1 MANTLL
7 EHYKLKGQKLPGIAE
22 RSKTFEELGLG
33 SASAYKGEYQQNVD
47 LLERLKTGS
56 QPKTA
61 PIQTK
66 TASLQPQKPP
76 VTSLATRVEAGPTR
90 PPISPPAPSLPPKTT
105 ISGQEVPTSTG
116 LFQQYQ
122 ADIDKRLQ
130 ELDERERKVLEAQ
143 KTLPSK
149 ADLLSG
155 TRAEQGLPE
164 DIKRAQSLDE
174 RLAALEGSM
183 FESERDIRNR
193 INQSGGIVTE
203 SQVQRLAASETRP
216 LLEEYNRLSSERQ
229 RLGQSISS
237 KEGLAREFAGT
248 RFDDLSRAL
257 GVAQTELEFGRKR
270 YEIYGDIAKDLL
282 NASQKDINQI
292 IDMAKSK
299 NEAER
304 KAAEDAIDL
313 AFKMAD
319 LAVKTPAGT
328 TFEIG
333 GKKVAGVKPPTSST
347 ASTLSPTQFN
357 IRAGLA
363 GLTKNQAND
372 VATAETPPAWFRAQ
386 EENKAQSS
394 LTFAELQKRW
404 DAMRSKVAAAIDTK
418 DTSDP
423 FAKIVE
429 AAISGRE
436 MGTEE
441 GDLFEAIIKKALANT
456 QP

>member
-1 MANTLL
+1 MANTLF
-7 EHYKLKGQKLPGIAE
+7 EYYKTKGQKLPGISD

-33 SASAYKGEYQQNVD
+33 AASAYKGDYQQNVD

-56 QPKTA
+56 QPKPAT
-61 PIQTK
+61 I
-66 TASLQPQKPP
+66 QPQAPP
-76 VTSLATRVEAGPTR
+76 VASLATRVEAGPTQ
-90 PPISPPAPSLPPKTT
+90 PPISPPKPSLPPQTT

-143 KTLPSK
+143 KALPSK
-149 ADLLSG
+149 ADLLG
-155 TRAEQGLPE
+155 TAREERGLPE

-174 RLAALEGSM
+174 RLAQLEGSL
-183 FESERDIRNR
+183 FESERDIRER
-193 INQSGGIVTE
+193 IKQSGGLVTE
-203 SQVQRLAASETRP
+203 SQTQRLAAAETRP

-229 RLGQSISS
+229 RLGQNISS

-248 RFDDLSRAL
+248 KFEDLSRAL
-257 GVAQTELEFGRKR
+257 GIAETELEFGRKR

-292 IDMAKSK
+292 VDMAQSK

-304 KAAEDAIDL
+304 KAAEDAIDF

-328 TFEIG
+328 TFNIG
-333 GKKVAGVKPPTSST
+333 GQKVTGAKPPTSST
-347 ASTLSPTQFN
+347 VSTLSPTQFN

-394 LTFAELQKRW
+394 LAFAELQKRW
-404 DAMRSKVAAAIDTK
+404 DAMRNKVAAAIETK

-423 FAKIVE
+423 FARIVE
-429 AAISGRE
+429 AAISGE
-436 MGTEE
+436 ETGTEE

>member
-1 MANTLL
+1 MANTLF
-7 EHYKLKGQKLPGIAE
+7 EYYKTKGQKLPGISD

-56 QPKTA
+56 QPKPA
-61 PIQTK
+61 AIQ
-66 TASLQPQKPP
+66 AQAPP
-76 VTSLATRVEAGPTR
+76 VASLATRVEAGPTQ
-90 PPISPPAPSLPPKTT
+90 PTISPPAPSLPPKTT

-122 ADIDKRLQ
+122 TDIDKRLQ

-143 KTLPSK
+143 KALPSK
-149 ADLLSG
+149 ADLLG
-155 TRAEQGLPE
+155 TAREERGLPE

-174 RLAALEGSM
+174 RLAQLEGSL
-183 FESERDIRNR
+183 FESERDIRER
-193 INQSGGIVTE
+193 IKQSGGLVTE
-203 SQVQRLAASETRP
+203 SQTQRLAAAETRP

-229 RLGQSISS
+229 RLGQNISS

-248 RFDDLSRAL
+248 KFEDLSRAL
-257 GVAQTELEFGRKR
+257 GIAETELEFGRKR

-282 NASQKDINQI
+282 SASQKDINQI
-292 IDMAKSK
+292 IDMAQSK

-304 KAAEDAIDL
+304 KAAEDAIDF

-328 TFEIG
+328 TFEVG
-333 GKKVAGVKPPTSST
+333 GRKVTGVKPPTSST
-347 ASTLSPTQFN
+347 VSTLSPTQFN
-357 IRAGLA
+357 IKAGLA
-363 GLTKNQAND
+363 GLTKDQAND
-372 VATAETPPAWFRAQ
+372 VATSETPPQWFRKQ
-386 EENKAQSS
+386 EENKSQSS
-394 LTFAELQKRW
+394 LAFAELQKRW
-404 DAMRSKVAAAIDTK
+404 DAMRNKVAAAIETK

-423 FAKIVE
+423 FARIVE
-429 AAISGRE
+429 AAISGE
-436 MGTEE
+436 ETGTEE

>member
-7 EHYKLKGQKLPGIAE
+7 EYYKLKGQKLPGITD

-56 QPKTA
+56 QPKTTPMQA
-61 PIQTK
+61 QT
-66 TASLQPQKPP
+66 TSLQPQKPP
-76 VTSLATRVEAGPTR
+76 MASLATRVEAGPTQ
-90 PPISPPAPSLPPKTT
+90 PPLSPPAPTLPPKTT

-116 LFQQYQ
+116 LFRQYQ

-130 ELDERERKVLEAQ
+130 GLDERERKVLEAQ
-143 KTLPSK
+143 KALPSK
-149 ADLLSG
+149 ADLLS
-155 TRAEQGLPE
+155 TAREERGLPA

-174 RLAALEGSM
+174 RLAALEGSL
-183 FESERDIRNR
+183 FESERDIRER
-193 INQSGGIVTE
+193 IKQSGGIVTE
-203 SQVQRLAASETRP
+203 SQVQRLAASETKP

-229 RLGQSISS
+229 RLGQGISS

-257 GVAQTELEFGRKR
+257 GVAETELEFGRKR

-282 NASQKDINQI
+282 NASQKDIVQI
-292 IDMAKSK
+292 IDMAQSK
-299 NEAER
+299 NKAER
-304 KAAEDAIDL
+304 KAAEDAIDF

-347 ASTLSPTQFN
+347 TLSPTQFN
-357 IRAGLA
+357 IKAGLA
-363 GLTKNQAND
+363 GLTKDQAND
-372 VATAETPPAWFRAQ
+372 VATAETPPAWFRTQ
-386 EENKAQSS
+386 EESKAQSS

-404 DAMRSKVAAAIDTK
+404 NAMRSKVATALETK
-418 DTSDP
+418 DESDP
-423 FAKIVE
+423 FARIVE
-429 AAISGRE
+429 AAISGE
-436 MGTEE
+436 ETGTEE

-456 QP
+456 P

>member
-7 EHYKLKGQKLPGIAE
+7 EYYKLKGQKLPGIAD
-22 RSKTFEELGLG
+22 RSKTFEDLGLG
-33 SASAYKGEYQQNVD
+33 SALAYKGEYQQNVD

-56 QPKTA
+56 QPKTT
-61 PIQTK
+61 PIQAQ

-76 VTSLATRVEAGPTR
+76 VASLATRVEAGPTQ
-90 PPISPPAPSLPPKTT
+90 PPLSPPAPSLPPKTT

-122 ADIDKRLQ
+122 TDIDKRLQ
-130 ELDERERKVLEAQ
+130 GLDERERKVLEAQ
-143 KTLPSK
+143 KALPSK
-149 ADLLSG
+149 ADLLG
-155 TRAEQGLPE
+155 TAREERGLPE

-174 RLAALEGSM
+174 RLAALEGSL
-183 FESERDIRNR
+183 FESERDIRER
-193 INQSGGIVTE
+193 IKQSGGIVTE

-229 RLGQSISS
+229 RLGQGISS

-257 GVAQTELEFGRKR
+257 GVAETELEFGRKR
-270 YEIYGDIAKDLL
+270 YEIYADIAGDLL
-282 NASQKDINQI
+282 NASQQDIKQI
-292 IDMAKSK
+292 IDMAQSK
-299 NEAER
+299 DKAER
-304 KAAEDAIDL
+304 KAAEDAIDF

-347 ASTLSPTQFN
+347 TTLSPTQFN
-357 IRAGLA
+357 IKAGLA

-372 VATAETPPAWFRAQ
+372 VATAETPPAWFRTQ

-394 LTFAELQKRW
+394 LAFAELQKRW
-404 DAMRSKVAAAIDTK
+404 DAMRNKVAAAIETK
-418 DTSDP
+418 DESDP
-423 FAKIVE
+423 FARIVE
-429 AAISGRE
+429 AAISGE
-436 MGTEE
+436 ETGTEE

>member
-1 MANTLL
+1 MANTLF
-7 EHYKLKGQKLPGIAE
+7 EYYKTKGQKLPGISE

-33 SASAYKGEYQQNVD
+33 SASAYKGDYQQNVD

-56 QPKTA
+56 QSKTTLVQ
-61 PIQTK
+61 PQ

-76 VTSLATRVEAGPTR
+76 VASLATRVEAGPTQ
-90 PPISPPAPSLPPKTT
+90 PPISPPVPSLPPKTT

-122 ADIDKRLQ
+122 ADIDKRMQ

-143 KTLPSK
+143 KALPSK
-149 ADLLSG
+149 ADLLS
-155 TRAEQGLPE
+155 TAREERGLPE

-174 RLAALEGSM
+174 RLAALEGSL
-183 FESERDIRNR
+183 FESERDIRER
-193 INQSGGIVTE
+193 IKRSGGFVTE
-203 SQVQRLAASETRP
+203 SQTQRLAAAETRP
-216 LLEEYNRLSSERQ
+216 LLEEYNRLSAERQ
-229 RLGQSISS
+229 RLGQGISS

-257 GVAQTELEFGRKR
+257 GVAETELEFGRKR
-270 YEIYGDIAKDLL
+270 YEIYADIAGDLL
-282 NASQKDINQI
+282 NASQKDIKQI
-292 IDMAKSK
+292 IDLAQSK

-304 KAAEDAIDL
+304 KAAEDAIDF

-319 LAVKTPAGT
+319 LAVKTPAGA

-333 GKKVAGVKPPTSST
+333 GKKVTGVKQPTSST
-347 ASTLSPTQFN
+347 STLSPTQFN

-363 GLTKNQAND
+363 GLTKDQAND
-372 VATAETPPAWFRAQ
+372 VAASETPPAWFKAQ

-404 DAMRSKVAAAIDTK
+404 DAMRSKVVQAAETK
-418 DTSDP
+418 ESDDP
-423 FAKIVE
+423 FARIVE
-429 AAISGRE
+429 AAISGGE
-436 MGTEE
+436 AGTEG
-441 GDLFEAIIKKALANT
+441 GDLFEAIIKKALAES
-456 QP
+456 P

>member
-1 MANTLL
+1 MANTLF
-7 EHYKLKGQKLPGIAE
+7 EYYKSKGQKLPGISD

-33 SASAYKGEYQQNVD
+33 AASAYKGEYQQNVD
-47 LLERLKTGS
+47 LLGRLQAGS
-56 QPKTA
+56 QPKTT
-61 PIQTK
+61 PIQAQT
-66 TASLQPQKPP
+66 TPLQPQKPP
-76 VTSLATRVEAGPTR
+76 VASLATRVEAGPTQ
-90 PPISPPAPSLPPKTT
+90 PPISPPMPILPPKTT

-122 ADIDKRLQ
+122 TDIDKRLQ
-130 ELDERERKVLEAQ
+130 ELDEREKKVLEAQ
-143 KTLPSK
+143 KTLPGK

-155 TRAEQGLPE
+155 ARTEQGLPE
-164 DIKRAQSLDE
+164 DTKRAQSLDE

-203 SQVQRLAASETRP
+203 SQVQRLAASETKP
-216 LLEEYNRLSSERQ
+216 LLEEYNRLSAERQ
-229 RLGQSISS
+229 RLGQTIAS
-237 KEGLAREFAGT
+237 KEGLARDYAGT
-248 RFDDLSRAL
+248 KFEDLSRTL
-257 GVAQTELEFGRKR
+257 GVAETELEFGRKR
-270 YEIYGDIAKDLL
+270 YEIYADIAKDLL
-282 NASQKDINQI
+282 NASQKDITQI
-292 IDMAKSK
+292 VDMAQSK

-304 KAAEDAIDL
+304 KAAENAIDF

-319 LAVKTPAGT
+319 LAVKTPAGA

-333 GKKVAGVKPPTSST
+333 GKTVTGVKSPTSST

-363 GLTKNQAND
+363 GLTKDQAND
-372 VATAETPPAWFRAQ
+372 VATSETPPAWFRAQ
-386 EENKAQSS
+386 EENKTQSS

-404 DAMRSKVAAAIDTK
+404 DATRNKVAAAIETK

-429 AAISGRE
+429 AAISGGE
-436 MGTEE
+436 TGTEE

-456 QP
+456 P

>member
-7 EHYKLKGQKLPGIAE
+7 EYYKLKGQKLPGIAD
-22 RSKTFEELGLG
+22 RSKTFEDLGLG
-33 SASAYKGEYQQNVD
+33 SALAYKGEYQQNVD

-56 QPKTA
+56 QPKTT
-61 PIQTK
+61 PIQAQ

-76 VTSLATRVEAGPTR
+76 VASLATRVEAGPTQ
-90 PPISPPAPSLPPKTT
+90 PPISPPVPSLPPKTT

-122 ADIDKRLQ
+122 ADINKRLQ
-130 ELDERERKVLEAQ
+130 ELDERERKVFEAQ
-143 KTLPSK
+143 KALPSK
-149 ADLLSG
+149 ADLLS
-155 TRAEQGLPE
+155 TAREERGLPE
-164 DIKRAQSLDE
+164 DTKRAQSLDE
-174 RLAALEGSM
+174 RLAALEGSL
-183 FESERDIRNR
+183 FESERDIRER
-193 INQSGGIVTE
+193 IKQSGGIVTE

-216 LLEEYNRLSSERQ
+216 LIEEYNRLSSERQ
-229 RLGQSISS
+229 RLGQGISS

-257 GVAQTELEFGRKR
+257 GVAETELEFGRKR

-282 NASQKDINQI
+282 NASQKDIAQI
-292 IDMAKSK
+292 IDMAQSK
-299 NEAER
+299 NKAE
-304 KAAEDAIDL
+304 KKVAEDAIDF

-347 ASTLSPTQFN
+347 TTLSPTQFN

-372 VATAETPPAWFRAQ
+372 VATSETPPAWFRAQ

-404 DAMRSKVAAAIDTK
+404 DATRNKVAAAIETK
-418 DTSDP
+418 DNSDP

-429 AAISGRE
+429 AAISGE
-436 MGTEE
+436 ETGTEE

>member
-7 EHYKLKGQKLPGIAE
+7 EYYKLKGQKLPGIAD
-22 RSKTFEELGLG
+22 RSKTFEDLGLG
-33 SASAYKGEYQQNVD
+33 SALAYKGEYQQNVD

-56 QPKTA
+56 QPKTT
-61 PIQTK
+61 PIQAQV
-66 TASLQPQKPP
+66 ASLQPQKPP
-76 VTSLATRVEAGPTR
+76 VASLATRVEAGPTQ
-90 PPISPPAPSLPPKTT
+90 PPVSPPAPTLPPKTT

-116 LFQQYQ
+116 LFQRYQ

-143 KTLPSK
+143 KALPSK
-149 ADLLSG
+149 ADLLGSA
-155 TRAEQGLPE
+155 REERGLPE

-174 RLAALEGSM
+174 RLSALEGSL
-183 FESERDIRNR
+183 FESERDIRER
-193 INQSGGIVTE
+193 IKQSGGIVTE
-203 SQVQRLAASETRP
+203 SQVQRLAASETKP

-229 RLGQSISS
+229 RLGQSVSS

-248 RFDDLSRAL
+248 KFEDLSRAL
-257 GVAQTELEFGRKR
+257 GVAETELEFGRKR
-270 YEIYGDIAKDLL
+270 YEIYRDIAKDLL
-282 NASQKDINQI
+282 NASQKDIAQI
-292 IDMAKSK
+292 IDMAQSK
-299 NEAER
+299 NKAEK
-304 KAAEDAIDL
+304 KAAEDAIDF

-347 ASTLSPTQFN
+347 TTLSPTQFN
-357 IRAGLA
+357 IKAGLA

-404 DAMRSKVAAAIDTK
+404 DAMRNKVAAAIETK
-418 DTSDP
+418 DKSDP
-423 FAKIVE
+423 FARIVE
-429 AAISGRE
+429 AAISGE
-436 MGTEE
+436 ETGTEE
-441 GDLFEAIIKKALANT
+441 DDLFEAIIKKALANT

>member
-1 MANTLL
+1 MANTLF
-7 EHYKLKGQKLPGIAE
+7 EYYKTKGQKLPGISD

-33 SASAYKGEYQQNVD
+33 AASAYKGDYQQNVD
-47 LLERLKTGS
+47 LLERLKAES
-56 QPKTA
+56 QPKIT
-61 PIQTK
+61 PIQPQ
-66 TASLQPQKPP
+66 TASLPAQKPP
-76 VTSLATRVEAGPTR
+76 VASLATRVEAGPTQ
-90 PPISPPAPSLPPKTT
+90 PPLSPPVPTLPPKTT

-122 ADIDKRLQ
+122 TDINKRLQ

-143 KTLPSK
+143 KALPSK
-149 ADLLSG
+149 ADLLG
-155 TRAEQGLPE
+155 TARGEHGLPE

-174 RLAALEGSM
+174 RLAALEGSL
-183 FESERDIRNR
+183 FESERDIRER
-193 INQSGGIVTE
+193 IKQSGGIVTE

-229 RLGQSISS
+229 RLGQGISS

-257 GVAQTELEFGRKR
+257 GVAETELEFGRKR

-282 NASQKDINQI
+282 NASQKDISQI
-292 IDMAKSK
+292 IDMAQSK
-299 NEAER
+299 DKVER
-304 KAAEDAIDL
+304 KAAEDAIDF

-347 ASTLSPTQFN
+347 ATLSPTQFN
-357 IRAGLA
+357 IKAGLA
-363 GLTKNQAND
+363 GLTKDQAND
-372 VATAETPPAWFRAQ
+372 VATAETPPAWFRTQ
-386 EENKAQSS
+386 EESKAQSS

-404 DAMRSKVAAAIDTK
+404 NAMKSKVATALETK
-418 DTSDP
+418 DESDP
-423 FAKIVE
+423 FARIVE
-429 AAISGRE
+429 AAISGDE
-436 MGTEE
+436 AETEG
-441 GDLFEAIIKKALANT
+441 GDIFEAIIKKALANT

>member
-7 EHYKLKGQKLPGIAE
+7 EYYKLKGQKLPGIAD
-22 RSKTFEELGLG
+22 RSKTFEDLGLG
-33 SASAYKGEYQQNVD
+33 SALAYKGEYQQNVD

-56 QPKTA
+56 QPKTT
-61 PIQTK
+61 PIQAQV
-66 TASLQPQKPP
+66 ASLQPQKPP
-76 VTSLATRVEAGPTR
+76 VASLATRVEAGPTQ
-90 PPISPPAPSLPPKTT
+90 PPVSPPAPTLPPKTT

-116 LFQQYQ
+116 LFQRYQ

-143 KTLPSK
+143 KALPSK
-149 ADLLSG
+149 ADLLGSA
-155 TRAEQGLPE
+155 REERGLPE

-174 RLAALEGSM
+174 RLSALEGSL
-183 FESERDIRNR
+183 FESERDIRER
-193 INQSGGIVTE
+193 IKQSGGIVTE
-203 SQVQRLAASETRP
+203 SQVQRLAASETKP

-229 RLGQSISS
+229 RLGQSVSS

-248 RFDDLSRAL
+248 KFEDLSRAL
-257 GVAQTELEFGRKR
+257 GVAETELEFGRKR

-282 NASQKDINQI
+282 NASQKDIAQI
-292 IDMAKSK
+292 IDMAQSK
-299 NEAER
+299 NKAEK
-304 KAAEDAIDL
+304 KAAEDAIDF

-347 ASTLSPTQFN
+347 TTLSPTQFN
-357 IRAGLA
+357 IKAGLA

-404 DAMRSKVAAAIDTK
+404 DAMRNKVAAAIETK
-418 DTSDP
+418 DKSDP
-423 FAKIVE
+423 FARIVE
-429 AAISGRE
+429 AAISGE
-436 MGTEE
+436 ETGTEE
-441 GDLFEAIIKKALANT
+441 DDLFEAIIKKALANT

>member
-7 EHYKLKGQKLPGIAE
+7 EYYKLKGQKLPGITD
-22 RSKTFEELGLG
+22 RSKTFEDLGLG

-56 QPKTA
+56 KPQTT
-61 PIQTK
+61 PIQAQ

-76 VTSLATRVEAGPTR
+76 VASLATRVEAGPTQ
-90 PPISPPAPSLPPKTT
+90 PPISPPAPTLPPKMT

-122 ADIDKRLQ
+122 TDIDKRLQ
-130 ELDERERKVLEAQ
+130 ELDERERKVLEAR
-143 KTLPSK
+143 KALPSK
-149 ADLLSG
+149 ADLLG
-155 TRAEQGLPE
+155 TAREERGLPE

-174 RLAALEGSM
+174 RLSTLEGSL
-183 FESERDIRNR
+183 FESERDIRER
-193 INQSGGIVTE
+193 IKQSGGIVTE

-229 RLGQSISS
+229 RLGQSVSS

-257 GVAQTELEFGRKR
+257 GVAETELEFGRKR

-282 NASQKDINQI
+282 NASQKDISQI
-292 IDMAKSK
+292 IDMAQSK
-299 NEAER
+299 DKVER
-304 KAAEDAIDL
+304 KAAEDAIDF

-347 ASTLSPTQFN
+347 TTLSPTQFN
-357 IRAGLA
+357 IKAGLA
-363 GLTKNQAND
+363 GLTKDQAND
-372 VATAETPPAWFRAQ
+372 VATAETPPAWFRTQ
-386 EENKAQSS
+386 EESKAQSS

-404 DAMRSKVAAAIDTK
+404 NAMKSKVAMALETK
-418 DTSDP
+418 DESDP
-423 FAKIVE
+423 FARIVE
-429 AAISGRE
+429 AAISGDE
-436 MGTEE
+436 AETEG
-441 GDLFEAIIKKALANT
+441 GDIFEAIIKKALANT

>member
-1 MANTLL
+1 MGA
-7 EHYKLKGQKLPGIAE
+7 
-22 RSKTFEELGLG
+22 
-33 SASAYKGEYQQNVD
+33 ASAYKGEYQQNVD
-47 LLERLKTGS
+47 LLERLQAGS
-56 QPKTA
+56 QPKVA
-61 PIQTK
+61 PIRPQI
-66 TASLQPQKPP
+66 AILPAQKPP
-76 VTSLATRVEAGPTR
+76 VASLATRVEAGPTQ
-90 PPISPPAPSLPPKTT
+90 PPLSPPVPTLPSKTT

-122 ADIDKRLQ
+122 ADIDKRLR

-149 ADLLSG
+149 ADLLG
-155 TRAEQGLPE
+155 TAREERGLPE

-174 RLAALEGSM
+174 RLAQLEGSL
-183 FESERDIRNR
+183 FESERDIRER
-193 INQSGGIVTE
+193 IKQSGGIVTE
-203 SQVQRLAASETRP
+203 SQTQRLAAAETRP

-282 NASQKDINQI
+282 NASQSDIKQI

-347 ASTLSPTQFN
+347 TVLSPTQFN

-363 GLTKNQAND
+363 GLTKDQAND
-372 VATAETPPAWFRAQ
+372 VAAKETPPSWFRIQ
-386 EENKAQSS
+386 EENKAQAT

-404 DAMRSKVAAAIDTK
+404 NALRNKVAAAAETK
-418 DTSDP
+418 DTNDP

-429 AAISGRE
+429 AAISGGE
-436 MGTEE
+436 TGIEE
-441 GDLFEAIIKKALANT
+441 GDLFEAIIKKALADT

>member
-1 MANTLL
+1 MANTLF
-7 EHYKLKGQKLPGIAE
+7 EYYKTKGQKLPGISD

-47 LLERLKTGS
+47 LLDRLKAGS
-56 QPKTA
+56 QPKTT
-61 PIQTK
+61 PIQAQ

-76 VTSLATRVEAGPTR
+76 VASLATRVEAGPTQ

-122 ADIDKRLQ
+122 TDIDKRLQ

-143 KTLPSK
+143 KALPSK
-149 ADLLSG
+149 ADLLG
-155 TRAEQGLPE
+155 TAREERGLPE

-174 RLAALEGSM
+174 RLAQLEGSL
-183 FESERDIRNR
+183 FESERDIRER
-193 INQSGGIVTE
+193 IKQSGGLVTE
-203 SQVQRLAASETRP
+203 SQTQRLAASETRP

-229 RLGQSISS
+229 RLGQNISS

-248 RFDDLSRAL
+248 KFEDLSRAL
-257 GVAQTELEFGRKR
+257 GIAETELEFGRKR

-292 IDMAKSK
+292 IDMAQSK
-299 NEAER
+299 NKAER
-304 KAAEDAIDL
+304 KAAEDAIDF

-328 TFEIG
+328 TFNIG
-333 GKKVAGVKPPTSST
+333 GQKVAGVKPPTSST
-347 ASTLSPTQFN
+347 VSTLSPTQFN
-357 IRAGLA
+357 IKAGLA
-363 GLTKNQAND
+363 GLTKDQAND
-372 VATAETPPAWFRAQ
+372 VATSETPPQWFRKQ
-386 EENKAQSS
+386 EENKSQSS
-394 LTFAELQKRW
+394 LAFAELQKRW
-404 DAMRSKVAAAIDTK
+404 DAMRSKVATAIETK

-423 FAKIVE
+423 FARIVE
-429 AAISGRE
+429 AAISGE
-436 MGTEE
+436 ETGTEE

>member
-1 MANTLL
+1 MANTLF
-7 EHYKLKGQKLPGIAE
+7 EYYKTKGQKLPGISD

-33 SASAYKGEYQQNVD
+33 AASAYKGDYQQNVD
-47 LLERLKTGS
+47 LLERLKAGS
-56 QPKTA
+56 QPKIT
-61 PIQTK
+61 PIQPQT
-66 TASLQPQKPP
+66 TSLQPQKPP
-76 VTSLATRVEAGPTR
+76 VASLATRVEAGPTQ

-122 ADIDKRLQ
+122 ADINKRMQ
-130 ELDERERKVLEAQ
+130 ELEEREKKVLEAQ
-143 KTLPSK
+143 KSLPSK

-155 TRAEQGLPE
+155 ARIEQGLPE
-164 DIKRAQSLDE
+164 ETKRAQSLDE
-174 RLAALEGSM
+174 RLASLEGSI
-183 FESERDIRNR
+183 FESERDIRDR
-193 INQSGGIVTE
+193 IKKSGGIVTE

-216 LLEEYNRLSSERQ
+216 LLEEYNRLSTERQ
-229 RLGQSISS
+229 RLGQNISS
-237 KEGLAREFAGT
+237 KESLAREFAGT
-248 RFDDLSRAL
+248 RFDDLSRSL
-257 GVAQTELEFGRKR
+257 GIAETELEFGRKR

-304 KAAEDAIDL
+304 KAAEDAIDF

-328 TFEIG
+328 TFNIG
-333 GKKVAGVKPPTSST
+333 GQKVAGVKPPTSSSV
-347 ASTLSPTQFN
+347 STLAPTQFN

-363 GLTKNQAND
+363 GLTKDQAND
-372 VATAETPPAWFRAQ
+372 VAASETPPAWFRTQ

-404 DAMRSKVAAAIDTK
+404 DAMRSKVAQAAETK
-418 DTSDP
+418 ESDDP
-423 FAKIVE
+423 FARIVE
-429 AAISGRE
+429 AAISGGE
-436 MGTEE
+436 TGTEG
-441 GDLFEAIIKKALANT
+441 GDLFEAIIKKALAES
-456 QP
+456 P